1 MLLELTIRNFAVIKE
16 VSVSFGRGLTI
27 LTGET
32 GAGKSILIDAIS
44 LLLGGRGSADYVRYG
59 CKKAEIEGLFEFEA
73 NAPALSLMEEM
84 GIEVE
89 ERTIIIRRELASTGK
104 TICRINGQMVTLS
117 MLRDVAPWL
126 INIHGQHEHQ
136 SLMQGDRHMEWLDAF
151 GDEKIAP
158 AFREF
163 SKLYGIYRQLVS
175 ELEYMSTNE
184 REMVQRMD
192 MLRFQLQEIVEAN
205 LRPLEDEEL
214 IKERKKLSGGEKL
227 AHSLEDAY
235 RSLVGEQRGVD
246 WISNAVS
253 HLETVLEYDEELKET
268 HQMVESAF
276 YQLEEAARLVRD
288 YRDTIEFDPERLM
301 QIESRLDEIN
311 RLKRKYGLS
320 VDEILEY
327 AASIEDELDSME
339 NRETRIEEIQK
350 KLKEVALDLAVEAT
364 ELSQIRKQIATILA
378 QAIEQEL
385 KELHM
390 GRARFEIAVNQQE
403 DERGLEVDGMRLRVT
418 ANGIDTV
425 EFLIAPNP
433 GEPLRSVS
441 KIASGGELSR
451 IMLAMKTILADA
463 ENIDTMIFD
472 EVDTGVSGRAAQA
485 IAEKLVRVS
494 RRRQVLS
501 ITHLPQVASM
511 ADTHL
516 RIEKHMNENET
527 ETKVQVLPYEERV
540 VELARMLGGAQ
551 VTETTKSNA
560 REMLDQAEE
569 LKKRTEG

>member
-59 CKKAEIEGLFEFEA
+59 CKKAEIEGLFEFKA

-117 MLRDVAPWL
+117 MLREIAPWL

-136 SLMQGDRHMEWLDAF
+136 SLMQGDRHMEWLDSF
-151 GDEKIAP
+151 GDEKITP
-158 AFREF
+158 TFHEF
-163 SKLYGIYRQLVS
+163 SKLYGIYRRLVS

-214 IKERKKLSGGEKL
+214 IKERKRLSGGEKL
-227 AHSLEDAY
+227 VHSLEDAY
-235 RSLVGEQRGVD
+235 RSLIGEQRGID
-246 WISNAVS
+246 WVSNAVS
-253 HLETVLEYDEELKET
+253 HLETILEYDEELKET

-311 RLKRKYGLS
+311 RLDRKS
-320 VDEILEY
+320 V
-327 AASIEDELDSME
+327 
-339 NRETRIEEIQK
+339 
-350 KLKEVALDLAVEAT
+350 V
-364 ELSQIRKQIATILA
+364 
-378 QAIEQEL
+378 
-385 KELHM
+385 
-390 GRARFEIAVNQQE
+390 
-403 DERGLEVDGMRLRVT
+403 
-418 ANGIDTV
+418 
-425 EFLIAPNP
+425 
-433 GEPLRSVS
+433 
-441 KIASGGELSR
+441 
-451 IMLAMKTILADA
+451 
-463 ENIDTMIFD
+463 
-472 EVDTGVSGRAAQA
+472 
-485 IAEKLVRVS
+485 
-494 RRRQVLS
+494 
-501 ITHLPQVASM
+501 
-511 ADTHL
+511 
-516 RIEKHMNENET
+516 
-527 ETKVQVLPYEERV
+527 
-540 VELARMLGGAQ
+540 
-551 VTETTKSNA
+551 
-560 REMLDQAEE
+560 
-569 LKKRTEG
+569 